1 MAPESLTPAPEQKL
15 LTSAEIRDRAQSLS
29 WDVSSVYKN
38 FEEAGCEFKLFTSAV
53 ETSNLA
59 LVNLVSERFFK
70 GAMPAPIRLGALNL
84 LNNEMSSF
92 SSIDKV
98 TYLLQVVLS
107 TPTFGVVKWLL
118 VVNF

>member
-1 MAPESLTPAPEQKL
+1 M
-15 LTSAEIRDRAQSLS
+15 
-29 WDVSSVYKN
+29 
-38 FEEAGCEFKLFTSAV
+38 

-107 TPTFGVVKWLL
+107 TPTFGVVK
-118 VVNF
+118 